1 MGLRIKISKATCVAV
16 KRYNV
21 VGFHEICH
29 VDPGYV
35 YKSKQNLWKY
45 YFCYISDIECRIM
58 SSVSP
63 TPHSAVGRSEQWL
76 DLCSR
81 PSDEDVKWR
90 SRRQESHPLPGSL
103 NTIREE

>member
-1 MGLRIKISKATCVAV
+1 MQT
-16 KRYNV
+16 
-21 VGFHEICH
+21 
-29 VDPGYV
+29 DMP
-35 YKSKQNLWKY
+35 
-45 YFCYISDIECRIM
+45 DIECRIM

-63 TPHSAVGRSEQWL
+63 TTPHSAVGRSDQWL

-81 PSDEDVKWR
+81 PSVEDVKWR